1 MSGLPFE
8 PVHGSWVT
16 AAEMIFDEPSAVRS
30 DWKNDRRFAA
40 SAEECGLPAPD
51 SLGYSCPHAASAL
64 ALAHRNSKRKTA
76 TCPVNVNALFG
87 FAHVSY
93 DMRRS
98 RAKRTH
104 RRGCTCSPR

>member
-40 SAEECGLPAPD
+40 SAELCGFPAPD
-51 SLGYSCPHAASAL
+51 SFGYSYARGQKCQYKVTSSGGGRRAQSI
-64 ALAHRNSKRKTA
+64 SM
-76 TCPVNVNALFG
+76 PVTT
-87 FAHVSY
+87 HVSEIL
-93 DMRRS
+93 RLAP
-98 RAKRTH
+98 RAMCTH
-104 RRGCTCSPR
+104 RRGCKC